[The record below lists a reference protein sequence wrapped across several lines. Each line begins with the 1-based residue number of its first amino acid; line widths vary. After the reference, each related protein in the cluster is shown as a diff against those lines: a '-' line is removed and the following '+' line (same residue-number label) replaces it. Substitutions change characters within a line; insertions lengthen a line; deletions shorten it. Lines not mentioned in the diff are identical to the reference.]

1 MYLHELKI
9 GNINLKNNILL
20 APMAGITDLPFRLI
34 CEKFEPGLVC
44 TEMVSSKAILYGDE
58 KTKKLM
64 NLNGEKRPVSI
75 QIFGSDIEAFA
86 YATKYVSE
94 KADIVDINMGC
105 PAPKVVKNGDGS
117 KLLLDLEKAKD
128 IMETVVKNSK
138 VPVTL
143 KFRKGWD
150 SEHIVATDI
159 AKIAEQV
166 GISAITIHGRTRSE
180 YYSGTA
186 DLEIIK
192 KVKEAVK
199 IPVIGNG
206 DVVDEK
212 SAKEMFEKTGVD
224 GIMIGRASM
233 GNPWIFEK
241 IKHYLQ
247 TGEKLP
253 EITPDEK
260 LKIIKE
266 HLNLLVEEKGEDVA
280 IKEFRKHLAAY
291 SKNLPNSSNFRV
303 RVNAIDDRKELENT
317 LDEYFEAKGDKWDR
331 VFFVQIR

>member
-1 MYLHELKI
+1 MYLHKLKI
-9 GNINLKNNILL
+9 GNVELKNNILL
-20 APMAGITDLPFRLI
+20 APMAGITDLPFRVI

-44 TEMVSSKAILYGDE
+44 TEMVSSKAIFYEDE

-64 NLNGEKRPVSI
+64 NLKGEKRPVAI

-86 YATKYVSE
+86 YTAKYVSE
-94 KADIVDINMGC
+94 FADIVDINMGC

-117 KLLLDLEKAKD
+117 KLLLDLEKAKE
-128 IMETVVKNSK
+128 IMEIVVKNSK

-150 SEHIVATDI
+150 SEHIVAQEI
-159 AKIAEQV
+159 AKIAENA
-166 GISAITIHGRTRSE
+166 GISAITIHGRTRAE
-180 YYSGTA
+180 FYSGKA

-192 KVKEAVK
+192 NVKESVK

-206 DVVDEK
+206 DVVDEE

-224 GIMIGRASM
+224 GIMIGRGAF

-241 IKHYLQ
+241 IKYYLK

-253 EITPDEK
+253 EINPEEK
-260 LKIIKE
+260 IKLIKE
-266 HLNLLVEEKGEDVA
+266 HLNLLVKEKGEEIA
-280 IKEFRKHLAAY
+280 IKEFRKHLAVY
-291 SKNLPNSSNFRV
+291 SKNMPNASNFRV
-303 RVNAIDDRKELENT
+303 KINAIEDRCELEKV
-317 LDEYFEAKGDKWDR
+317 LEEYFVPLGPVLFGAKGG
-331 VFFVQIR
+331 

>member
-9 GNINLKNNILL
+9 GNVKLKNNILL

-34 CEKFEPGLVC
+34 CEKFEAGLVC
-44 TEMVSSKAILYGDE
+44 TEMVSAKAIFYNDE

-64 NLNGEKRPVSI
+64 NLNGENRPVSI
-75 QIFGSDIEAFA
+75 QIFGSDVESMA
-86 YATKYVSE
+86 YGAKYVSQI
-94 KADIVDINMGC
+94 ADIVDINMGC

-117 KLLLDLEKAKD
+117 KLLLDLEKAKQ
-128 IMETVVKNSK
+128 IINAVVQNSK

-143 KFRKGWD
+143 KFRMGWD
-150 SEHIVATDI
+150 NEHIVATEL
-159 AKIAEQV
+159 AKIAEDA
-166 GISAITIHGRTRSE
+166 GISAITIHGRTRAQ

-192 KVKEAVK
+192 KVKETVK

-206 DVVDEK
+206 DVTDEK
-212 SAKEMFEKTGVD
+212 SAEEMFEKTGVD

-233 GNPWIFEK
+233 GNPWIFKK
-241 IKHYLQ
+241 IKYYFE

-253 EITPDEK
+253 EISADEK
-260 LKIIKE
+260 LKIVKE

-303 RVNAIDDRKELENT
+303 RVNAIDDRCELEN
-317 LDEYFEAKGDKWDR
+317 LLSEYFNNCSFGTGS
-331 VFFVQIR
+331 F

>member
-1 MYLHELKI
+1 MSSTKS
-9 GNINLKNNILL
+9 
-20 APMAGITDLPFRLI
+20 
-34 CEKFEPGLVC
+34 CE
-44 TEMVSSKAILYGDE
+44 
-58 KTKKLM
+58 
-64 NLNGEKRPVSI
+64 
-75 QIFGSDIEAFA
+75 
-86 YATKYVSE
+86 
-94 KADIVDINMGC
+94 
-105 PAPKVVKNGDGS
+105 NGDGS

-224 GIMIGRASM
+224 GIMIGRASI

-241 IKHYLQ
+241 IKYYLQ
-247 TGEKLP
+247 TGEQLP

-266 HLNLLVEEKGEDVA
+266 HLNLLIEEKGEDVA
-280 IKEFRKHLAAY
+280 IKEFRKHLASY

-303 RVNAIDDRKELENT
+303 RVNAIDNRCELECV
-317 LDEYFEAKGDKWDR
+317 LSEYFDNCSLGTKGTGSFLSK
-331 VFFVQIR
+331 